1 MSNEKKT
8 KNKRLNRYKKLI
20 KHKVFRARNLL
31 FVLSLGLIITLYI
44 STISISI
51 LQARYVVGAILIL
64 LFTTILSTILIN
76 VHKKKPLKAIG
87 YLLMIAT
94 LLVSVDGIY
103 LLTKTNQFLNNS
115 FATENKHYQTTY
127 DLIVLAE
134 KSSERP
140 EGTVGFF
147 EEMSNK
153 DDVLKN
159 IENKYELNHK
169 SYTTVD
175 ALILALLGNEVDCIV
190 LDKNIYSNLTLN
202 LNYESS
208 LFKKLYEFD
217 IYNRRKID
225 SKKLDKFNIYV
236 EVVDE
241 NGHNKFNNII
251 SMNTNS
257 KKASVIS
264 ISKDA
269 YIPIKSS
276 KTKMDKVE
284 NLNTYGDKTTIKS
297 LENLLDTKIEYNV
310 RISEKNLLSLI
321 KKQNIKYKNFKLD
334 TKEELDE
341 LIEDN
346 EIIYLIEEIYDN
358 LKKEYNPKE
367 YNELLINL
375 NSSYETNI
383 SKEQIYKIFTNRP
396 SVDNKHKI
404 TGEKTS
410 KGIYLSNIYDNAEEP
425 SEESIVKAR
434 KIIEGTLN

>member
-1 MSNEKKT
+1 MSNEKKS

-31 FVLSLGLIITLYI
+31 FVLELGLIIILYI
-44 STISISI
+44 CTINISI
-51 LQARYVVGAILIL
+51 LKTSYVVGAVLIL
-64 LFTTILSTILIN
+64 LLTTILSTILIN
-76 VHKKKPLKAIG
+76 VHNKRPLKAIG
-87 YLLMIAT
+87 YILIIAT
-94 LLVSVDGIY
+94 LLLSVDGIY
-103 LLTKTNQFLNNS
+103 VLTKTNQFIKNS

-127 DLIVLAE
+127 ILLELAE
-134 KSSERP
+134 KNSEKA
-140 EGTVGFF
+140 EGTLGYF

-153 DDVLKN
+153 EEVLKN
-159 IENKYELNHK
+159 INNRYKLNHK
-169 SYTTVD
+169 SYSTVD
-175 ALILALLGNEVDCIV
+175 TLILALLGKEVDSIV
-190 LDKNIYSNLTLN
+190 LDKNIYNNLTLN

-208 LFKKLYEFD
+208 VFKNIYEFE

-225 SKKLDKFNIYV
+225 SKELDKFNIYV

-251 SMNTNS
+251 TMNLNTNE
-257 KKASVIS
+257 ASVIS

-269 YIPIKSS
+269 YIPIDSS

-297 LENLLDTKIEYNV
+297 LENLLDIKIEYNV
-310 RISEKNLLSLI
+310 RISEKSILSLI
-321 KKQNIKYKNFKLD
+321 KKKNIKYNKFKID

-341 LIEDN
+341 LIKDN

-358 LKKEYNPKE
+358 LIREYNPKE

-383 SKEQIYKIFTNRP
+383 SKNQIYKIFTNRP
-396 SVDNKHKI
+396 NVNNKYEI

-410 KGIYLSNIYDNAEEP
+410 KGIYLSNIFDDTEEL
-425 SEESIVKAR
+425 SEESIIKAR
-434 KIIEGTLN
+434 KIIEKTLN

>member
-1 MSNEKKT
+1 MSNEKKN

-31 FVLSLGLIITLYI
+31 FVLALGLIIILYI
-44 STISISI
+44 CTISISI
-51 LQARYVVGAILIL
+51 LKTSYVVGAVLIL

-76 VHKKKPLKAIG
+76 VHNKRPLKAIG
-87 YLLMIAT
+87 YILMIVT
-94 LLVSVDGIY
+94 LLLSIDGIY
-103 LLTKTNQFLNNS
+103 VLTKTNQFINNS
-115 FATENKHYQTTY
+115 FATENKYYQTTY
-127 DLIVLAE
+127 NLIELAE
-134 KSSERP
+134 HSSEKA
-140 EGTVGFF
+140 EGTLGFF

-153 DDVLKN
+153 EEVLKN
-159 IENKYELNHK
+159 IDNRYELNHK
-169 SYTTVD
+169 SYNTVD
-175 ALILALLGNEVDCIV
+175 TLILALLGKEVDCIV
-190 LDKNIYSNLTLN
+190 LDKNIYNNLTLN

-208 LFKKLYEFD
+208 LFKNLYEFD

-225 SKKLDKFNIYV
+225 SKNLDKFNIYV

-251 SMNTNS
+251 TMNLSNN
-257 KKASVIS
+257 KAAVIS

-269 YIPIKSS
+269 YIPIASS

-284 NLNTYGDKTTIKS
+284 NLNTYGDKTTTKS

-341 LIEDN
+341 LIKDN
-346 EIIYLIEEIYDN
+346 EIIYLIEEIYAN
-358 LKKEYNPKE
+358 IIREYNPKE

-383 SKEQIYKIFTNRP
+383 SKSQIYKIFTNKP
-396 SVDNKHKI
+396 SVGNKHEI

-410 KGIYLSNIYDNAEEP
+410 KGIYLSNIFDDAEDL
-425 SEESIVKAR
+425 SEKSIIKAR
-434 KIIEGTLN
+434 EIIEETLN